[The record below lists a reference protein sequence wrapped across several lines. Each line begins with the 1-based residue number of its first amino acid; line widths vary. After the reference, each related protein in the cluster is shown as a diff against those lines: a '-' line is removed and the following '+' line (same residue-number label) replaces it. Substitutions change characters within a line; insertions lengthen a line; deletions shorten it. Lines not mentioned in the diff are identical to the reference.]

1 MLATNTMDMNTA
13 KPAVAPD
20 MGLGGFEYYSLQDY
34 KRMLWR
40 RRWTIVSTTLI
51 TALLTAIVAY
61 FVPNVYKASTIILV
75 EPRKVPDSLVTS
87 TATSASDRLSS
98 LRQQVLS
105 NTRLSQIIDEM
116 GLYPEMKKHKT
127 QEEIITQMLKDT
139 EVEVVA
145 TSTGERGLGAFRIS
159 YSSKNPQSAAQV
171 ANRLASLFI
180 VQNMKEREQQ
190 VLGTAQFMDKELTD
204 LKKDLDGKQA
214 RLQAVRT
221 KYMAELPESET
232 VHMRAIS
239 SLELEL
245 RADMDAL
252 NRGQQQKVLLQ
263 SMLASTPA
271 VVNLD
276 TNSADAGG
284 LQNQLAALQADR
296 DQLLS
301 RYGPDYPDVKSKT
314 VEIQQLEQKLKDQ
327 QKASDVGKDAAIAP
341 RSKNPVIESQLAAL
355 DGEMQKIALHEKM
368 VKEQLE
374 YHQSKLQVAPGL
386 DQEMQQAKAEVDAA
400 QDQYKKVQERKFTAD
415 MSQDMEARQQ
425 GERFVVLEPALPP
438 EKPYQPDRP
447 LINGIGFVAGL
458 LLGIV
463 VAFAL
468 ELLDTTVK
476 TQREVTEQLPVPIFG
491 EIPWLPTAA
500 GTRRQHMRS
509 LVAAAANGV
518 LALVFLAIVYIT
530 Y

>member
-1 MLATNTMDMNTA
+1 MNTV
-13 KPAVAPD
+13 KPAASAD
-20 MGLGGFEYYSLQDY
+20 LGLGGFEYFGLQDY

-51 TALLTAIVAY
+51 AALLTAIVAY
-61 FVPNVYKASTIILV
+61 FVPNVYKASTIVLV
-75 EPRKVPDSLVTS
+75 EPRKVPDSMVAS

-105 NTRLSQIIDEM
+105 NTRLAQIIDEM

-127 QEEIITQMLKDT
+127 QEEIIAQMLKDT

-145 TSTGERGLGAFRIS
+145 TSNGDRTLGAFRIS
-159 YSSKNPQSAAQV
+159 YSSKNPQAAAQV

-190 VLGTAQFMDKELTD
+190 VLGTAEFMDRELNE
-204 LKKDLDGKQA
+204 LKKDLDGKQS
-214 RLQAVRT
+214 RVQAVKK
-221 KYMAELPESET
+221 KYMSALPESAQ
-232 VHMRAIS
+232 VHERAIAT
-239 SLELEL
+239 LELEL

-252 NRGQQQKVLLQ
+252 NRGQQQKVLLE

-276 TNSADAGG
+276 GSSADSGS

-327 QKASDVGKDAAIAP
+327 QKSAAELGKDASSGP
-341 RSKNPVIESQLAAL
+341 RSKNPVIESQIAAL
-355 DGEMQKIALHEKM
+355 SGEMQKITAHEKA

-374 YHQSKLQVAPGL
+374 FHQSKLQIAPEL
-386 DQEMQQAKAEVDAA
+386 DAELKAAQAEADAA
-400 QDQYKKVQERKFTAD
+400 ADQYKKVQERKFTAD
-415 MSQDMEARQQ
+415 MSSDLEARQKA
-425 GERFVVLEPALPP
+425 ERFVVLEPALPP
-438 EKPYQPDRP
+438 EKPFEPDRP

-458 LLGIV
+458 ILGVV
-463 VAFAL
+463 VAFLL
-468 ELLDTTVK
+468 EILDTTVK

-518 LALVFLAIVYIT
+518 LALAFLAIVYIT